1 MASRSLGEAI
11 LRALA
16 GAGQELGGQMQ
27 ENQKFN
33 LQRGD
38 MFERLKTDRE
48 ERRRGAERDQFESD
62 RAYDFNVKKT
72 EDQASASHRGEVNQ
86 NIADFLKGIEEKNRY
101 ATQQGWLEKQF
112 GLQER
117 QEARLSREKT
127 GTVPFAQ
134 SGPALGLSAIEDVAG
149 ATKDY
154 RKDASEWRKSST
166 VKNAPYPGPP
176 VDTSAILGNKYNLA
190 QLLGQREGY
199 EAMVGGDPHLKYFMD
214 QLMRRGGEATW
225 NPMAGGDLL
234 AKFANPGMSAVGEL
248 NQPGPQGF
256 NNTKMSQASFRD
268 LNQPDQNGL
277 QQAFQQQLPPDFN
290 SWPPD
295 KQQAAWEMFLEMQG
309 Q

>member
-86 NIADFLKGIEEKNRY
+86 NIGDFLKGIEEKNRY

-112 GLQER
+112 MLDQQREERLGRGETGGTTKAHPAGTELVKAFRGSRKKVSEKDGQEER
-117 QEARLSREKT
+117 MVE
-127 GTVPFAQ
+127 
-134 SGPALGLSAIEDVAG
+134 
-149 ATKDY
+149 
-154 RKDASEWRKSST
+154 
-166 VKNAPYPGPP
+166 APYNQAGLDTLMSLKMTGQFPERSKQLGWGGP
-176 VDTSAILGNKYNLA
+176 TA
-190 QLLGQREGY
+190 Q
-199 EAMVGGDPHLKYFMD
+199 FF
-214 QLMRRGGEATW
+214 
-225 NPMAGGDLL
+225 NPR
-234 AKFANPGMSAVGEL
+234 MSAVAE
-248 NQPGPQGF
+248 
-256 NNTKMSQASFRD
+256 

>member
-72 EDQASASHRGEVNQ
+72 EDQG
-86 NIADFLKGIEEKNRY
+86 IGDFLKGIEEKNRY
-101 ATQQGWLEKQF
+101 ATKQGWLEKQF
-112 GLQER
+112 MLDQ
-117 QEARLSREKT
+117 
-127 GTVPFAQ
+127 
-134 SGPALGLSAIEDVAG
+134 
-149 ATKDY
+149 
-154 RKDASEWRKSST
+154 
-166 VKNAPYPGPP
+166 
-176 VDTSAILGNKYNLA
+176 
-190 QLLGQREGY
+190 QREGRLGRGETGGTTKAHPAGTELVKAFRGSRKKVSEKDGQEERMV
-199 EAMVGGDPHLKYFMD
+199 EAPYNQAGLDTLMSLKMTGQFPERSKQLGWGGPAAQFF
-214 QLMRRGGEATW
+214 
-225 NPMAGGDLL
+225 NPR
-234 AKFANPGMSAVGEL
+234 MSAVAEL
-248 NQPGPQGF
+248 NPPGPQGF

-290 SWPPD
+290 EWPPED
-295 KQQAAWEMFLEMQG
+295 QQAAWEMFLEMQG